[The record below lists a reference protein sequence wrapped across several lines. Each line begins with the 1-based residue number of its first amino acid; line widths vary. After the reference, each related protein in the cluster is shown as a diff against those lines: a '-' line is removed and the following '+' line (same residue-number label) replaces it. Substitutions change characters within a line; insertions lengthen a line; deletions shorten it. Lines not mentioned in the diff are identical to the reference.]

1 MSMKLYELAHDYEN
15 LMAAIENGDVPEEAI
30 FDTLESITTLLDEKA
45 DNIACWIKQLT
56 AEAEAI
62 KAEEDKLK
70 ARRTAKLNRAE
81 RLTNYLAECLTNAGR
96 TKIETAR
103 NVISFRKNPPKVVID
118 NEAGFVEWAQTHA
131 DGFLNYG
138 KPTINKTA
146 IKDYIASGGQL
157 DGVRIESSQ
166 NLAIK

>member
-1 MSMKLYELAHDYEN
+1 MKLYELSKDYEN
-15 LMAAIENGDVPEEAI
+15 LMLAIENGDVPEEAI
-30 FDTLESITTLLDEKA
+30 ADTLESIELMLDDKA

-81 RLTNYLAECLTNAGR
+81 RLTEYLAECLTNAGR

-103 NVISFRKNPPKVVID
+103 NVIAFRKTPGKVVID
-118 NEAGFVEWAQTHA
+118 DEQKFIAWAQKYA
-131 DGFLNYG
+131 DGLLVY
-138 KPTINKTA
+138 KEPTINKTA
-146 IKDYIASGGQL
+146 IKAALDYGAEIEGC
-157 DGVRIESSQ
+157 RIDSS
-166 NLAIK
+166 LKIAIK

>member
-1 MSMKLYELAHDYEN
+1 MKLYELSKDYEN
-15 LMAAIENGDVPEEAI
+15 LILAIENGDIPETAI
-30 FDTLESITTLLDEKA
+30 TDTLESITTLLDEKA

-96 TKIETAR
+96 NKIETAR
-103 NVISFRKNPPKVVID
+103 NVISFRKTPGKVVFD
-118 NEAGFVEWAQTHA
+118 NEKAFVEWAQKHA
-131 DGFLNYG
+131 DGLLTY
-138 KPTINKTA
+138 KEPTTNRAA
-146 IKDYIASGGQL
+146 IQDYIKLGGQL

>member
-1 MSMKLYELAHDYEN
+1 MKLYELSKDYEN
-15 LMAAIENGDVPEEAI
+15 LILAIENGDIPEEAI
-30 FDTLESITTLLDEKA
+30 ADTLESIELMLDEKA

-81 RLTNYLAECLTNAGR
+81 RLTEYLAECLTNAGR

-103 NVISFRKNPPKVVID
+103 NVISFRKTPPKVVFDDEKKFI
-118 NEAGFVEWAQTHA
+118 EWAMDNA
-131 DGFLNYG
+131 DALLNYG
-138 KPTINKTA
+138 KPTVNRTA
-146 IKDYIASGGQL
+146 IKAAIESGADIA
-157 DGVRIESSQ
+157 GVRIESSQ

>member
-1 MSMKLYELAHDYEN
+1 MKLYELSKDYEN
-15 LMAAIENGDVPEEAI
+15 LILAIENGDIPETAI
-30 FDTLESITTLLDEKA
+30 ADTLESITSLLDEKA

-81 RLTNYLAECLTNAGR
+81 RLTEYLAECLTNAGR

-103 NVISFRKNPPKVVID
+103 NVISFRKTPEKVVID
-118 NEAGFVEWAQTHA
+118 NESAFVEWAQSHA

-146 IKDYIASGGQL
+146 IKDYINGGGQL
-157 DGVRIESSQ
+157 EGVRMESSQ
-166 NLAIK
+166 NIAIK